1 MNIYSINIVAPI
13 LRYSDKLVAYNEY
26 PIVCVT
32 KKSTEELLVTNKNL
46 QDAII
51 KTIESI
57 GIELL
62 DDIMINVRS
71 VSMDRKV
78 LNSTL
83 PVKKY
88 YEKWIQCSQRS

>member
-1 MNIYSINIVAPI
+1 MAPI

-32 KKSTEELLVTNKNL
+32 KKSTEELLTTNKNL

-51 KTIESI
+51 KAIESI
-57 GIELL
+57 GMELL